1 MFTKTFSVRRARRAV
16 RAAVA
21 YNAMPLAY
29 WCPRHQSD
37 LDAAAKAAL
46 ARVSRYA

>member
-1 MFTKTFSVRRARRAV
+1 MFAKHFAVRRARQAV

-21 YNAMPLAY
+21 YQTLPLAF

-46 ARVSRYA
+46 ARAARYA